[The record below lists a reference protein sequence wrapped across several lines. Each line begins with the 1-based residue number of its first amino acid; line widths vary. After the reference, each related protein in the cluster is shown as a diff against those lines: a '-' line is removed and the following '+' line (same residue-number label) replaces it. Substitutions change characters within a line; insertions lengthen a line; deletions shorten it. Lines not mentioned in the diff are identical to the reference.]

1 MKRLKID
8 FSVSNQAFEENL
20 KAEEVERENQKNLSA
35 PTEAESKLRLLREER
50 NRLLSK
56 TDWTQGADVPDS
68 IKNAYTSYRQKLR
81 DITKTYSDVRTVE
94 WPEPPTDN

>member
-8 FSVSNQAFEENL
+8 FAVSNHAFEENL
-20 KAEEVERENQKNLSA
+20 TAEEVERENQKNLSA
-35 PTEAESKLRLLREER
+35 PTEAESKLRLLRAER
-50 NRLLSK
+50 NRLLLK

-68 IKNAYTSYRQKLR
+68 IKNAHTSYRQKLR
-81 DITKTYSDVRTVE
+81 DITKTYDDLRTVE